1 MAYYAGAPLYDY
13 GTVMFPNMT
22 KSEKEERHKN
32 LLSYNDDYDLDC
44 PQSDI
49 VKYRAALGHK
59 SNHAFD
65 ANVKFCF
72 VKSPRFGETR
82 CLEATR
88 DIQRGE
94 EVTVDYRYNLESS
107 YVPRRGY
114 KLFSHCFVR
123 KSDVWRFQVV
133 QQALLRDLP
142 ERAEGGLH
150 RRGRPE

>member
-107 YVPRRGY
+107 YVPRRGH
-114 KLFSHCFVR
+114 KLFF
-123 KSDVWRFQVV
+123 
-133 QQALLRDLP
+133 ALFC
-142 ERAEGGLH
+142 
-150 RRGRPE
+150 